1 MRLRKLALSAA
12 GSMALI
18 GAMPAAQA
26 IDMEAGDWTF
36 SVNGNVNANYVYS
49 SCDTGAPI
57 SFGGALAGGVV
68 GACNIN
74 GPIDDDVSSV
84 RTGLLPAALVFTAA
98 TQQNGW
104 DISVTFGLYP
114 GIVTNEDGGVGPG
127 GSPNLSP
134 GNNVALGSTS
144 LDIRQVFLKFGNAD
158 FGTVKAGRDFGLFGY
173 DAIINDMTI
182 PAVGVGTLAVG
193 SPGNTTLGSIGFG
206 YIYTDT
212 LSQINYTTPDMGG
225 FTATA
230 GVFQTIDSLSS
241 PSTVG
246 VGESLPGF
254 HGQLRYE
261 WDGAFVSLNAVTLE
275 VDGVND
281 VDTDGDG
288 AVDDQSVDDERVYGV
303 DLNYKQNLGAIDFLI
318 SGYYTEGLGSVA
330 YLFDAFDAA
339 GNKRDS
345 YGGLAQVTF
354 TAGKNKFGLNYG
366 ISYLDTTDFDEASF
380 PTATDDDGNA
390 ICPNGDVCLFESN
403 QKVTAGYYYSLTPN
417 LTLTAE
423 YSYAESENHAGDQYD
438 ANNVNVG
445 AFFAF

>member
-57 SFGGALAGGVV
+57 SFGGAIAGTVV

-104 DISVTFGLYP
+104 DISGTFGLYP
-114 GIVTNEDGGVGPG
+114 GIVTNDDAGGGG
-127 GSPNLSP
+127 GSPNLAP
-134 GNNVALGSTS
+134 GNNVGLGSTS

-275 VDGVND
+275 VDGND

-288 AVDDQSVDDERVYGV
+288 VIDAGTQIVDDERVYGV

-330 YLFDAFDAA
+330 YLFDSFD
-339 GNKRDS
+339 GQGDKRDS
-345 YGGLAQVTF
+345 YGGLAQVTY

-366 ISYLDTTDFDEASF
+366 VSYLDQTDFDETNV
-380 PTATDDDGNA
+380 PD
-390 ICPNGDVCLFESN
+390 LFESN

-423 YSYAESENHAGDQYD
+423 YSYAESQNHQDDEYD